1 MGASSPRRRRIHEP
15 HAATLALPLLLALGA
30 PCHGA
35 TAATG
40 LPEQL
45 RTTTV
50 TSTRGMAVS
59 GSPQAS
65 RAGAE
70 ILEAGGNAVDAA
82 VAAALAL
89 GVAEPGQSGLGGQ
102 TYMLICWPGG
112 ACVAI
117 DGSSVAPLRVS
128 RPALQRLATEGRLF
142 GYELV
147 ATPTTLAT
155 LALALQR
162 YGTLTLAQAIV
173 PAIAIADA
181 GSPFSQ
187 NQRNFAGAYVEKIR
201 ENRYLSD
208 LVLADGIWV
217 RPLEHVYCNADLER
231 TLRRLAADGAGAFY
245 TGEIAAE
252 IAADMAANG
261 GWVTQADLARVRPV
275 ERAPLRG
282 SFRGFEVVSFPFPGG
297 GAAVIETLHILEGF
311 AAGRLAGGGADSR
324 MLEIEAARLAIA
336 DEHAVRRPSAEAQ
349 AALLDKGMASRRA
362 ALIRFDRALARE
374 EISVPAPEPWLEK
387 DTTQLTVADAAG
399 TVVSVTQTLGHG
411 FGACVATP
419 GLGFPYNSMLEA
431 FDLEHSDSRS
441 YLLPLRT
448 PYTSQAPTV
457 LLRDGRPVLALGGVG
472 SARIT
477 SSVAGVIVNVV
488 DRGMTLHDAIVAPR
502 VVWGDSPENMVNVE
516 VTGAPTAAVADELQ
530 RRGYPTVKRVTFP
543 AVQQDLGWLGGINAV
558 AISPDGSMSGVGDPR
573 RQGAAAAPDKAPP
586 R

>member
-1 MGASSPRRRRIHEP
+1 MRPPRRRIHGP
-15 HAATLALPLLLALGA
+15 RAAIVALPLVLATGA

-35 TAATG
+35 GAATE

-45 RTTTV
+45 RTATV
-50 TSTRGMAVS
+50 TARNGMVVS

-70 ILEAGGNAVDAA
+70 VLEAGGNAVDAA

-102 TYMLICWPGG
+102 TYMLICRPGG

-142 GYELV
+142 GYKLV

-155 LALALQR
+155 LALALER
-162 YGTLTLAQAIV
+162 YGTLSLAQAIV

-181 GSPFSQ
+181 GSLFSP
-187 NQRNFAGAYVEKIR
+187 NQRNFANAYVEKVR
-201 ENRYLSD
+201 ENRYLAD
-208 LVLADGIWV
+208 LLLADGLWV
-217 RPLEHVYCNADLER
+217 RPLEHVYCNSDLAR
-231 TLRRLAADGAGAFY
+231 TLRRLAAGGAREFY
-245 TGEIAAE
+245 TGAIAGEIAR
-252 IAADMAANG
+252 DMEANG
-261 GWVTQADLARVRPV
+261 GSVSAADLARVQPV
-275 ERAPLRG
+275 ERQPLHGSYRG
-282 SFRGFEVVSFPFPGG
+282 HEVVSFPFPGG
-297 GAAVIETLHILEGF
+297 GAAVIETLHILESF
-311 AAGRLAGGGADSR
+311 PPERLDADTVESR
-324 MLEIEAARLAIA
+324 LVQMEAVRLAIA
-336 DEHAVRRPSAEAQ
+336 DANSVRRPSAEAV
-349 AALLDKGMASRRA
+349 ALLLDRAVARRRA
-362 ALIRFDRALARE
+362 GRIRVERALASDELGVAAADAR
-374 EISVPAPEPWLEK
+374 AEK
-387 DTTQLTVADAAG
+387 DTTHLSVADRFG
-399 TVVSVTQTLGHG
+399 TVVSLTQTLGHG

-431 FDLEHSDSRS
+431 FDFDHAESRS

-448 PYTSQAPTV
+448 PFTSQAPTV
-457 LLRDGRPVLALGGVG
+457 VLRHGRPELVLGGVG

-477 SSVAGVIVNVV
+477 SSVVGVIVNVV
-488 DRGMTLHDAIVAPR
+488 DRRMTLHDAVVAPR

-516 VTGAPTAAVADELQ
+516 IADVEGAVLADELQ

-543 AVQQDLGWLGGINAV
+543 AVQQDLGWLGGTNAI
-558 AISPDGSMSGVGDPR
+558 AILPDGSIAGVGDPR
-573 RQGAAAAPDKAPP
+573 RQGAAAAPGEARP